1 MSKSSKLSTESYKGV
16 RDFYPEDWAI
26 QKYIFDVW
34 RKTAESFGYVEY
46 NASPLEPTELYKAK
60 SGEEIINEQTYSF
73 KDRGDRDVTL
83 RPEMTP
89 TVARMIAGKRR
100 GLKFPQRWFSIP
112 NLFRYERPQRGRL
125 REHYQL
131 NCDIFGVPGIGAE
144 VEMITLAYNIMK
156 NFGLKDDQFE
166 IRIGHISFLTSLI
179 QDHVGID
186 KETTVK
192 IRRLWDKKNKISDEL
207 FLDNLKKLLNDEQQ
221 TKLAE
226 VASKNEEDFF
236 EIFKNNEIFLKR
248 CELEKKLIL
257 VGIKNIVFQLNTLT
271 RGFDYYTGFIFEI
284 YDKNPEN
291 PRALFGGGR
300 YDNLLEIFGEE
311 KLPTVGFGMGDVTI
325 RDVLETY
332 RLLPEFKSATD
343 LLICPISENHF
354 EESEKLADILREK
367 NINVSVNLTNKKV
380 GDQVAKANIEKIP
393 FVIVVGD
400 DEVKNKVYKLKK
412 LETKEEFTGNVND
425 VVSVIHKDK

>member
-1 MSKSSKLSTESYKGV
+1 MSKNSKLSTESYKGV
-16 RDFYPEDWAI
+16 RDFYPEDWAV
-26 QKYIFDVW
+26 QNYIFDIW

-60 SGEEIINEQTYSF
+60 SGEEIVNEQTYSF

-89 TVARMIAGKRR
+89 TVARMIAGKKRE
-100 GLKFPQRWFSIP
+100 LKFPQRWFSIP

-125 REHYQL
+125 REHFQL
-131 NCDIFGVPGIGAE
+131 NCDIFGVPGIEAE

-166 IRIGHISFLTSLI
+166 IKISSRKLLFEIYKPILKNI
-179 QDHVGID
+179 NEWPEVCKFID
-186 KETTVK
+186 KRSKLSEEKQKEGNEKYFKRPFTK
-192 IRRLWDKKNKISDEL
+192 EDEDMHTDDSL
-207 FLDNLKKLLNDEQQ
+207 NMIIAKLN
-221 TKLAE
+221 
-226 VASKNEEDFF
+226 S
-236 EIFKNNEIFLKR
+236 
-248 CELEKKLIL
+248 
-257 VGIKNIVFQLNTLT
+257 VGIKTVFSVDLM
-271 RGFDYYTGFIFEI
+271 RGFDYYTGTIFEI

-332 RLLPEFKSATD
+332 GLLPKFKSTTN
-343 LLICPISENHF
+343 LLICPISESYF
-354 EESEKLADILREK
+354 EESEKVASLLREK
-367 NINVSVNLTNKKV
+367 NINVSVNLISKKV
-380 GDQVAKANIEKIP
+380 GDQVSKADNEKIP
-393 FVIVVGD
+393 FVIVIGE
-400 DEVKNKVYKLKK
+400 DETKNNIYKLKK